1 MHIDNSPVLVP
12 AVIGTTLATISPGS
26 GREGVPGRRPFGSLH
41 TRFLGCIC
49 AVAAV
54 ALHAPSPAATTDS
67 SYEVPLE
74 LSDGWE
80 VSSLEAE
87 GIDTGKIEALT
98 REMITED
105 RYVNVLSMAI
115 VRNGKLVHE
124 AYSPYCQRNTLHVL
138 ASITKSV
145 SSTLIGIAIDKGFI
159 ENVDATVVDLLPE
172 FAAAAGDPAFEQ
184 ITVEHLMTMTS
195 GLEWYEHGYSY
206 NDPRNSEYR
215 MVESEDWVRYV
226 LSRPV
231 RDPPGTTFLYN
242 TGGIHLLSAIIKS
255 STGLSVNEFAE
266 EHLFH
271 PMGVRA
277 YQWNRDPM
285 GFPCTGGTDGGVG
298 LRTRDL
304 AKFGWLFLHDGTW
317 KGKRIVSPR
326 WIELATRKH
335 QRMPRGGSSY
345 GYNWF
350 PGSRVINGKSYDCVA
365 SFGYG
370 GQNLYLFPELDLIV
384 VFTCALSD
392 RDSNVRFLVQETFDA
407 IRP

>member
-1 MHIDNSPVLVP
+1 MRS
-12 AVIGTTLATISPGS
+12 GS
-26 GREGVPGRRPFGSLH
+26 TRVDEAAPTASRLRGLSLFLCGSV
-41 TRFLGCIC
+41 CA
-49 AVAAV
+49 AVAATLD
-54 ALHAPSPAATTDS
+54 AASPAETREDS
-67 SYEVPLE
+67 AQVPLE
-74 LSDGWE
+74 LNDGWE
-80 VSSLEAE
+80 VSALDAE

-98 REMITED
+98 RQMITED
-105 RYVNVLSMAI
+105 RFRNVLSMAI

-159 ENVDATVVDLLPE
+159 ESVDARVIDLLPE
-172 FAAAAGDPAFEQ
+172 FAPAVRDPRFEQ
-184 ITVEHLMTMTS
+184 ITIEHLMTMTS
-195 GLEWYEHGYSY
+195 GLEWFEHGSSY

-215 MVESEDWVRYV
+215 MVESEDWVRFV
-226 LSRPV
+226 LSQPV
-231 RDPPGTTFLYN
+231 RDPPGEAFLYN

-255 STGLSVNEFAE
+255 TTGLYANEFAE

-271 PMGVRA
+271 PMGIRA
-277 YQWNRDPM
+277 YQWNRDPR

-317 KGKRIVSPR
+317 KGKQIVSPR
-326 WIELATRKH
+326 WIAMATRKH
-335 QRMPRGGSSY
+335 QRMPRSRNHY

-350 PGSRVINGKSYDCVA
+350 SGSKVVDGKSYDYVA

-370 GQNLYLFPELDLIV
+370 GQNLFLVPELDLIV
-384 VFTCALSD
+384 VFTCALSE
-392 RDSNVRFLVQETFDA
+392 RNSNVHLLVQETFDA
-407 IRP
+407 INPSPGPR

>member
-1 MHIDNSPVLVP
+1 M
-12 AVIGTTLATISPGS
+12 TT
-26 GREGVPGRRPFGSLH
+26 
-41 TRFLGCIC
+41 TRTFSSTAPRFRGLRLFLGAC
-49 AVAAV
+49 AGTVAA
-54 ALHAPSPAATTDS
+54 ALVVSSPAQAREY
-67 SYEVPLE
+67 SYQVPLE

-98 REMITED
+98 RQMITED
-105 RYVNVLSMAI
+105 RFVNVLSMAV

-159 ENVDATVVDLLPE
+159 ESVDAKVIDLLPE
-172 FAAAAGDPAFEQ
+172 YADAVTDPRFEQ

-195 GLEWYEHGYSY
+195 GLEWFEQGSSY

-215 MVESEDWVRYV
+215 MVESEDWVRFV

-231 RDPPGTTFLYN
+231 RDPPGETFLYN

-255 STGLSVNEFAE
+255 TTGQYANEFAE

-271 PMGVRA
+271 PMGIRA
-277 YQWNRDPM
+277 YQWNRDPR
-285 GFPCTGGTDGGVG
+285 GHPCTGGTDGGVG
-298 LRTRDL
+298 LRARDL

-317 KGKRIVSPR
+317 KGKQIVSPQ
-326 WIELATRKH
+326 WIETATRKH
-335 QRMPRGGSSY
+335 QQFPGGRSSY

-350 PGSRVINGKSYDCVA
+350 PGSKVVDGKSYDYVA

-370 GQNLYLFPELDLIV
+370 GQNLFLVPELDLIV
-384 VFTCALSD
+384 VFTCALSE
-392 RDSNVRFLVQETFDA
+392 RNSNVRILVEETFDA
-407 IRP
+407 INP

>member
-1 MHIDNSPVLVP
+1 MRHQFRSLKFVL
-12 AVIGTTLATISPGS
+12 
-26 GREGVPGRRPFGSLH
+26 R
-41 TRFLGCIC
+41 GCIC
-49 AVAAV
+49 AVAAA
-54 ALHAPSPAATTDS
+54 ALCGSSPAPTTDY
-67 SYEVPLE
+67 SYRIPLE

-80 VSSLEAE
+80 VSSLAAE
-87 GIDTGKIEALT
+87 GIDTAKIEALAG
-98 REMITED
+98 RMITED
-105 RYVNVLSMAI
+105 RFVNVLSMAI

-145 SSTLIGIAIDKGFI
+145 SSTLIGIAIDKDFI
-159 ENVDATVVDLLPE
+159 ESVDTKVVDLLPE
-172 FAAAAGDPAFEQ
+172 YAAAVTDPRFDQ

-195 GLEWYEHGYSY
+195 GLEWFEPGYSY
-206 NDPRNSEYR
+206 NDPMNSEYR

-231 RDPPGTTFLYN
+231 KDPPGTTFHYN

-255 STGLSVNEFAE
+255 RTGLYVNEFAE

-271 PMGVRA
+271 PMGIRA

-304 AKFGWLFLHDGTW
+304 AKFGWLFLHDGKW
-317 KGKRIVSPR
+317 KGNQIVSAR
-326 WIELATRKH
+326 WVELATRKH
-335 QRMPRGGSSY
+335 QRMPRGSAYY

-350 PGSRVINGKSYDCVA
+350 PGSRVINGESYDFVA

-370 GQNLYLFPELDLIV
+370 GQNLYLVPELDLIV
-384 VFTCALSD
+384 VFTCALSE
-392 RDSNVRFLVQETFDA
+392 RNSNVRLLVEETFEA
-407 IRP
+407 INP